1 MKEWFCIMLVLNSI
15 KEKLM
20 DKLERLTELDQEE
33 LQNISEKIKQLRA

>member
-1 MKEWFCIMLVLNSI
+1 MLVLNSI

>member
-1 MKEWFCIMLVLNSI
+1 MLVLNSI

-33 LQNISEKIKQLRA
+33 LQNISEKIKQIRA